1 MALQALEDS
10 AKKLRDAYPYSNTS
24 ASPSPFAGGTGFGF
38 GSTSTSIFGYA
49 PKPSGLGAF
58 GSARQTPAEPATNGG
73 MRESYI
79 QSRLRPHIDE
89 FVSTAMSYIH
99 YFSLVETTATTPVV
113 RASPPETYTVLAAL
127 ASHILSQP
135 PLAQKML
142 TPLILPRLVTEWK
155 AWLDRIDAAVNREG
169 GMFGSEAANTWSRG
183 LDQFADVKVEG
194 WEVMRQLRDAWVS
207 RVGWLVGRRL
217 VQTQEMEEEL

>member
-1 MALQALEDS
+1 
-10 AKKLRDAYPYSNTS
+10 
-24 ASPSPFAGGTGFGF
+24 
-38 GSTSTSIFGYA
+38 
-49 PKPSGLGAF
+49 
-58 GSARQTPAEPATNGG
+58 
-73 MRESYI
+73 
-79 QSRLRPHIDE
+79 
-89 FVSTAMSYIH
+89 
-99 YFSLVETTATTPVV
+99 
-113 RASPPETYTVLAAL
+113 
-127 ASHILSQP
+127 
-135 PLAQKML
+135 ML